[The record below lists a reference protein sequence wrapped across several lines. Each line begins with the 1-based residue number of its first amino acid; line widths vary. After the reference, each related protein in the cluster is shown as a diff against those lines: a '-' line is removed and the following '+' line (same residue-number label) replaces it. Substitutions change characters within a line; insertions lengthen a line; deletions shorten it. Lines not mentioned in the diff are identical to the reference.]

1 MAGPRATSYPSF
13 LWSEYLLYVE
23 LSPGKNIWPCIH
35 DVRTPV
41 KFGCTTMLHRGSSR
55 NALPFLGVVSRF
67 ADWLFHVSPRF
78 LEPVQQAILA
88 VSNGRLNGLKRT
100 SAQILLRRLA
110 HHPARPCGCYGAT
123 PKGELQRRKRSLR
136 KPGRRYRTSVCQP
149 RTGSTPLF

>member
-100 SAQILLRRLA
+100 SAQL
-110 HHPARPCGCYGAT
+110 
-123 PKGELQRRKRSLR
+123 
-136 KPGRRYRTSVCQP
+136 
-149 RTGSTPLF
+149 